1 MNTTGKQKKKTKK
14 LSPKQMK
21 IARAAPPRNK
31 ITGADFKKLRK
42 KK

>member
-1 MNTTGKQKKKTKK
+1 MKK

-21 IARAAPPRNK
+21 IAKVAPPYTVLNEKDLAILR
-31 ITGADFKKLRK
+31 GKKKRK